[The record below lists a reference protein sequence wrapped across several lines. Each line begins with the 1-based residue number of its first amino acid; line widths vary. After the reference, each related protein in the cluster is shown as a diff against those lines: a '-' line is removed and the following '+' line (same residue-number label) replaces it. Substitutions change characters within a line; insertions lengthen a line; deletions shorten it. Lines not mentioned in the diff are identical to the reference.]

1 MMMSGILTE
10 TLFIIPVYLFKKY
23 PAFTANFVKIYDLDR
38 VCKQYP
44 YQGQCLWYYC
54 HGIAILKVHPVH
66 VINIEWC
73 QVAATRCS
81 CFDDGLFH
89 LSASSVLKLI
99 FGLSSDSLRYWSD
112 LRITSLYCVH
122 RPAVQ
127 GGWWS
132 TRDGGYFQ
140 NRRGI
145 PDERC
150 RRWASLCCLI
160 DRRNW
165 CFHNVKSVTF
175 AMLYQYL
182 HGSRCLLFYCV
193 YCIAT

>member
-1 MMMSGILTE
+1 MMTSGILTE

-99 FGLSSDSLRYWSD
+99 FGLSSDSLRD
-112 LRITSLYCVH
+112 TDQTSVLHLCTVYTDQLYKVDDDRH
-122 RPAVQ
+122 VMEGISKTDEGYQMKDA
-127 GGWWS
+127 GGEHH
-132 TRDGGYFQ
+132 F
-140 NRRGI
+140 
-145 PDERC
+145 
-150 RRWASLCCLI
+150 
-160 DRRNW
+160 
-165 CFHNVKSVTF
+165 VV
-175 AMLYQYL
+175 
-182 HGSRCLLFYCV
+182 
-193 YCIAT
+193 